1 MEWKWK
7 ENGNN
12 LEILW
17 KENGNF
23 TTILSLPYLTM
34 SSVDISRVDTSAFM
48 VLNTLTCSIQYYM

>member
-1 MEWKWK
+1 MEIIWIL
-7 ENGNN
+7 NGNKM
-12 LEILW
+12 EILW

-48 VLNTLTCSIQYYM
+48 VLNTLTCSFQYYM